1 MALLTIRRGYP
12 SDLRCSSLTALS
24 KLLACAAFALGFT
37 LLPTPGLTVNYA
49 SPLDGSCVRH
59 FWDPQNYG
67 WLSFQNL
74 CGRPIHVA
82 YIANNSSD
90 TIGMSAMDLGSGQT
104 RSTGW
109 NKDEVARK
117 GEFTLYVCPAG
128 YLAVGR
134 SGQMLVRRAIE
145 PFLCKSM

>member
-1 MALLTIRRGYP
+1 VKSGFCAVLLTCTT
-12 SDLRCSSLTALS
+12 L
-24 KLLACAAFALGFT
+24 ALGFT
-37 LLPTPGLTVNYA
+37 LSPIPALADNYA

-59 FWDPQNYG
+59 FWDQQHYG

-82 YIANNSSD
+82 FIANNSSD
-90 TIGMSAMDLGSGQT
+90 RYGMSAMDLGSGQT
-104 RSTGW
+104 SSTGW

-128 YLAVGR
+128 YLAADR
-134 SGQMLVRRAIE
+134 SGQTLVRRVLV
-145 PFLCKSM
+145 PFVCKSK